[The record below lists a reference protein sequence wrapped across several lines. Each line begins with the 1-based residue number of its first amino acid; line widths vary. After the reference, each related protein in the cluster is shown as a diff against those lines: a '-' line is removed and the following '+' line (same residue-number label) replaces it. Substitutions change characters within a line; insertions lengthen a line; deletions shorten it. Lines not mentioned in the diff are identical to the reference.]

1 MRIRIIL
8 PSKTVLDQEAD
19 KITAPGTE
27 GSFQLLPKH
36 IDFVSSLRPGILSV
50 FFEGEVVYY
59 AINQGIL
66 VKQGDVVS
74 VACLQAIR
82 GTTLETLGDT
92 VDASFRSQ
100 DENERR
106 MNEVLTKL
114 EVDTLRLFMELD

>member
-1 MRIRIIL
+1 L
-8 PSKTVLDQEAD
+8 
-19 KITAPGTE
+19 
-27 GSFQLLPKH
+27 
-36 IDFVSSLRPGILSV
+36 
-50 FFEGEVVYY
+50 GEVVYY

-114 EVDTLRLFMELD
+114 EVDTLRLFMDLD

>member
-1 MRIRIIL
+1 MAEGFLDYYASLGLSPRTRISLVDGAGRII
-8 PSKTVLDQEAD
+8 
-19 KITAPGTE
+19 
-27 GSFQLLPKH
+27 GSNSFVIFNEVPQMGIFFFANRRFQGK
-36 IDFVSSLRPGILSV
+36 RILSD
-50 FFEGEVVYY
+50 FFEEQIIYY

-100 DENERR
+100 DEDE
-106 MNEVLTKL
+106 
-114 EVDTLRLFMELD
+114 